1 MNSFIQNCLESEK
14 DKLKLTL
21 KYSGGGENTLEVD
34 YLLKGLGDNFKELIS
49 AKKTSYQFL
58 EK

>member
-1 MNSFIQNCLESEK
+1 MYRFIQDCLENEK

-21 KYSGGGENTLEVD
+21 KYSGGENPLEVD
-34 YLLKGLGDNFKELIS
+34 YLLKELGDNFKKLIS
-49 AKKTSYQFL
+49 AKKASYQFL